1 MKHFQLQ
8 ITAEK
13 MGLQSL
19 RTIVLLVLSAEAS
32 AAMLSLNFVESYMT
46 MYKLKFPLFVLH
58 PSDLDAFYE
67 EMANMTFQT
76 FSCYCYEEGKVI
88 YSNENKEDCYKETFQ
103 TKICK
108 E

>member
-8 ITAEK
+8 ITADK
-13 MGLQSL
+13 MGLHSL
-19 RTIVLLVLSAEAS
+19 HIVVLLFSAEAS
-32 AAMLSLNFVESYMT
+32 ASMLSLNFVESYMT

-76 FSCYCYEEGKVI
+76 FSCYCYEEG
-88 YSNENKEDCYKETFQ
+88 
-103 TKICK
+103 
-108 E
+108 

>member
-8 ITAEK
+8 ITADK

-19 RTIVLLVLSAEAS
+19 HIVVLLFSAEAS
-32 AAMLSLNFVESYMT
+32 ASMLSLNFVESYMT

-76 FSCYCYEEGKVI
+76 FSCYCYEEG
-88 YSNENKEDCYKETFQ
+88 
-103 TKICK
+103 
-108 E
+108 